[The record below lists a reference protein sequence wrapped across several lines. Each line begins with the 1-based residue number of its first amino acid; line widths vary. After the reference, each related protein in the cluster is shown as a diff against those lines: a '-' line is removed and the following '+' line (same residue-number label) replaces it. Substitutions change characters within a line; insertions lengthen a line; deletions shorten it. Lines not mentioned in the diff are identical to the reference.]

1 MRLDALNP
9 VFASK
14 ITDDAVA
21 CAQSLG
27 YSKQMIAWGFD
38 HMFAHWAPTTWID
51 FLRGEIPALSPTHA
65 KALCNA
71 DLPDEDRA
79 QIWANTLGKNKRIY
93 QRIVLVPAS
102 TVPSAVFQDICQI
115 LILPVALTLRPPR
128 AHIDLYTTWKHHI
141 DQYMPAF
148 GARLVI
154 AQSSHDDDDT
164 RQLCRSHDAIV
175 ISGSDATIAHYR
187 TLCANLDP
195 SLRPHI
201 VAHGHKISAICI
213 DAPAFQRLDDDDFN
227 HLAIDASV
235 WDQTGC
241 LSPKFAFVEANFDDA
256 CNFAT
261 KLSKA
266 LSAFG
271 SQIPPTPPDIN
282 ASAAKNSDLLMA
294 SLDGAFIARSIH
306 GDAIAVYPPGAP
318 FEPLLHQR
326 LLQIYCTN
334 SALNAALALAPRG
347 QALATRS
354 PLSTNEQIPLRNA
367 GFNYFCTFGNMQDPP
382 PTWLHDDIGTIRPL
396 IASLP
401 TQT

>member
-9 VFASK
+9 AFASK

-65 KALCNA
+65 QTLCNA

-141 DQYMPAF
+141 NQYMPAF
-148 GARLVI
+148 GARLAI
-154 AQSSHDDDDT
+154 AQPSHDDDDT
-164 RQLCRSHDAIV
+164 RQLCRSHNAIV

-227 HLAIDASV
+227 HLLYIC
-235 WDQTGC
+235 C
-241 LSPKFAFVEANFDDA
+241 L
-256 CNFAT
+256 
-261 KLSKA
+261 
-266 LSAFG
+266 
-271 SQIPPTPPDIN
+271 
-282 ASAAKNSDLLMA
+282 
-294 SLDGAFIARSIH
+294 
-306 GDAIAVYPPGAP
+306 
-318 FEPLLHQR
+318 EPLAKQIGRDSIGEAGSRLSGGEQR
-326 LLQIYCTN
+326 RVML
-334 SALNAALALAPRG
+334 ARALANRPKLLIIDQMTSEIEPELCQTIFSRIVEDN
-347 QALATRS
+347 
-354 PLSTNEQIPLRNA
+354 PK
-367 GFNYFCTFGNMQDPP
+367 
-382 PTWLHDDIGTIRPL
+382 IGILYLGHRQPEWDV
-396 IASLP
+396 
-401 TQT
+401 

>member
-65 KALCNA
+65 QTLCNA

-141 DQYMPAF
+141 NQYMPAF
-148 GARLVI
+148 GARLAI
-154 AQSSHDDDDT
+154 AQPSHDDDDT
-164 RQLCRSHDAIV
+164 RQLCRSHNAIV

-187 TLCANLDP
+187 TLCA
-195 SLRPHI
+195 
-201 VAHGHKISAICI
+201 K
-213 DAPAFQRLDDDDFN
+213 
-227 HLAIDASV
+227 
-235 WDQTGC
+235 
-241 LSPKFAFVEANFDDA
+241 
-256 CNFAT
+256 
-261 KLSKA
+261 
-266 LSAFG
+266 
-271 SQIPPTPPDIN
+271 
-282 ASAAKNSDLLMA
+282 
-294 SLDGAFIARSIH
+294 
-306 GDAIAVYPPGAP
+306 
-318 FEPLLHQR
+318 
-326 LLQIYCTN
+326 
-334 SALNAALALAPRG
+334 
-347 QALATRS
+347 
-354 PLSTNEQIPLRNA
+354 
-367 GFNYFCTFGNMQDPP
+367 
-382 PTWLHDDIGTIRPL
+382 
-396 IASLP
+396 
-401 TQT
+401 